1 MALQGVLGNG
11 SKVGFSAAS
20 PVTYTRVGQL
30 MNIEKFIELVANIVD
45 TTIHST
51 SNIMTGMPG
60 MIPIPT
66 FEFTLLA
73 DFDPATSPTHESLR
87 QYSAGSGLS
96 TASTVLYFRVEVPVL
111 RSQTSFRAWEFQGFV
126 NGYSPS
132 VPIGDKQTVKLTVV
146 FAGGYVVSSV
156 AGSSLMS

>member
-11 SKVGFSAAS
+11 SKVGFSVSS
-20 PVTYTRVGQL
+20 PVSYTKIGQL
-30 MNIEKFIELVANIVD
+30 MNIDKFLELVANIVD
-45 TTIHST
+45 TTIMST

-73 DFDPATSPTHESLR
+73 DFDQATSPSHESLR

-96 TASTVLYFRVEVPVL
+96 NAGTVLWFRTEIPVN
-111 RSQTSFRAWEFQGFV
+111 RAQTSFRAWEFQGFV
-126 NGYSPS
+126 NGYSPA
-132 VPIGDKQTVKLTVV
+132 VPIGDKQTVKVTVV
-146 FAGGYVVSSV
+146 FSGSYSV
-156 AGSSLMS
+156 YNAAASILG